1 MKNINVCRILTA
13 IQKLALEVIG
23 LKTFHAKISLKNDPS
38 INLFKSKFGFYEI
51 AVSTVFQEITLE
63 WTLLEPSSTV
73 KLDEFGDEIEVYGSK
88 ATYEQH
94 NNVLSTYK
102 DLIDYWTK
110 TVKTGNYA

>member
-1 MKNINVCRILTA
+1 MYV
-13 IQKLALEVIG
+13 ALQVIG

-38 INLFKSKFGFYEI
+38 IHLFQSKFGYYEI

-73 KLDEFGDEIEVYGSK
+73 KLDELGNEIEAYGSK
-88 ATYEQH
+88 ATPEQH
-94 NNVLSTYK
+94 STVLSVHK
-102 DLIDYWTK
+102 DLIDYWNS